1 MTPTVEFER
10 PPRATAPA
18 APPAF
23 VFARRPRIAGS
34 AALAVA
40 ALVAVALS
48 SLAPAG
54 RSGFMLACSLSAVP
68 PMTAALVWATRVRA
82 EGSPAYHRFWS
93 CWIHACSLGLAA
105 SGVGLVSA
113 AWTPLVPLNLLL
125 LTAAAPFWFVAGRE
139 ALANASGRLDPAVD
153 LLDGVTAVLVLGVPA
168 LLLVA
173 DALLADAELVLAIPL
188 ALFLVTGPAGLYGAV
203 LGLRRVPPGER
214 AAHAIGLAVVAT
226 FCVSVALILARVAG
240 AAVPLPV
247 NVAAHVTNLACV
259 AALPLWAHRETSGG
273 LARLPVERQVRPGN
287 PMPVLCAVVLPV
299 LAVVV
304 LGWRRDDTVAV
315 VTLVAVLVAVVA
327 LNAVRQV
334 RLTREAQRLAADLA
348 HMAEERRRLLADM
361 VRALD
366 DDRRRIVSE
375 LHAQAVGSLS
385 TLGTVVQT
393 ACVSLPASTAVAVRE
408 SIAQVQGDLSQR
420 AEELRSLLVALR
432 PLAAQPTDP
441 GDPTDRSDQGA
452 PAAAGV
458 GGGPPGDALGPA
470 LRAYAADVCDALP
483 PAARPQIVVEVDPRL
498 DLDRRT
504 ATIAYRIA
512 QEAVLD
518 AVLHSGAR
526 SVTTRVVPDEAT
538 GGVTVVIADDG
549 DGLGHGAV
557 VGGGRLTAL
566 ELFTE
571 LGHGELT
578 IHAVPGTGTTV
589 RSRLGVAAGDLAV
602 PEGRHLRLV

>member
-1 MTPTVEFER
+1 M
-10 PPRATAPA
+10 
-18 APPAF
+18 
-23 VFARRPRIAGS
+23 
-34 AALAVA
+34 
-40 ALVAVALS
+40 
-48 SLAPAG
+48 
-54 RSGFMLACSLSAVP
+54 
-68 PMTAALVWATRVRA
+68 
-82 EGSPAYHRFWS
+82 
-93 CWIHACSLGLAA
+93 
-105 SGVGLVSA
+105 
-113 AWTPLVPLNLLL
+113 
-125 LTAAAPFWFVAGRE
+125 
-139 ALANASGRLDPAVD
+139 
-153 LLDGVTAVLVLGVPA
+153 LVLGVPA

-173 DALLADAELVLAIPL
+173 DPLLADAELVLAIPL

-214 AAHAIGLAVVAT
+214 AAHAVGLAVVAT

-247 NVAAHVTNLACV
+247 NLAAHVTNLACV

-432 PLAAQPTDP
+432 PLAAQPTDAAAP
-441 GDPTDRSDQGA
+441 GAPDA

-458 GGGPPGDALGPA
+458 GGGPPATRSDPRCAPTPPTCATRCPRPPARRSSSRSTRGSTSTGGRRRSPTGSPRRPCSTPCSTRGPA
-470 LRAYAADVCDALP
+470 R
-483 PAARPQIVVEVDPRL
+483 
-498 DLDRRT
+498 
-504 ATIAYRIA
+504 
-512 QEAVLD
+512 
-518 AVLHSGAR
+518 
-526 SVTTRVVPDEAT
+526 
-538 GGVTVVIADDG
+538 
-549 DGLGHGAV
+549 
-557 VGGGRLTAL
+557 
-566 ELFTE
+566 
-571 LGHGELT
+571 
-578 IHAVPGTGTTV
+578 
-589 RSRLGVAAGDLAV
+589 
-602 PEGRHLRLV
+602 

>member
-1 MTPTVEFER
+1 M
-10 PPRATAPA
+10 
-18 APPAF
+18 
-23 VFARRPRIAGS
+23 
-34 AALAVA
+34 
-40 ALVAVALS
+40 
-48 SLAPAG
+48 
-54 RSGFMLACSLSAVP
+54 
-68 PMTAALVWATRVRA
+68 
-82 EGSPAYHRFWS
+82 
-93 CWIHACSLGLAA
+93 
-105 SGVGLVSA
+105 
-113 AWTPLVPLNLLL
+113 VPLNLLL
-125 LTAAAPFWFVAGRE
+125 LTAAAPFWFTAGRE

-173 DALLADAELVLAIPL
+173 DPLLADAELVLAIPL

-214 AAHAIGLAVVAT
+214 AAHAVGLAVVAT
-226 FCVSVALILARVAG
+226 FCVSVALILARLAG

-247 NVAAHVTNLACV
+247 NLAAHVTNLACV

-432 PLAAQPTDP
+432 PLAAQPTDAGAP
-441 GDPTDRSDQGA
+441 GAPDA

-589 RSRLGVAAGDLAV
+589 RSRLGVAAADLAV